1 MMIIKAEDWRAQII
15 RYLQKDELS
24 AARDEAYKVKKM
36 AAWYSML
43 GDKLYKRG
51 FLGPLMLCVS
61 QEEAKGILEE
71 IHEGSCGSHIGV
83 RSLAGKIVRASF
95 IGQSYTGMQPDM

>member
-1 MMIIKAEDWRAQII
+1 
-15 RYLQKDELS
+15 
-24 AARDEAYKVKKM
+24 M

-43 GDKLYKRG
+43 GDKLYKKG
-51 FLGPLMLCVS
+51 FLEPLMLCVS

-83 RSLAGKIVRASF
+83 RSLAGKILKCRILLARVTQGCNQIRKNL
-95 IGQSYTGMQPDM
+95 